1 MHQYARMLQYVNYQ
15 HARILPYVN
24 LTRPHTERFRAC
36 SLLQFCSEQ
45 PNMIEVNDT
54 QRRLIELDV
63 EHRDLDAVIDMLIL
77 DGHAD
82 QLQLRRLKKRKLQLK
97 DHITLLKMQLVPD
110 VPA

>member
-1 MHQYARMLQYVNYQ
+1 MTNVEE
-15 HARILPYVN
+15 I
-24 LTRPHTERFRAC
+24 
-36 SLLQFCSEQ
+36 
-45 PNMIEVNDT
+45 

-63 EHRDLDAVIDMLIL
+63 EHRDLDAVIQMLTL
-77 DGHAD
+77 DGHHD

>member
-1 MHQYARMLQYVNYQ
+1 
-15 HARILPYVN
+15 
-24 LTRPHTERFRAC
+24 
-36 SLLQFCSEQ
+36 
-45 PNMIEVNDT
+45 MIEVNDI

-63 EHRDLDAVIDMLIL
+63 EHRDLDAVIDVLIL

-97 DHITLLKMQLVPD
+97 DHITLLRMQLVPD

>member
-1 MHQYARMLQYVNYQ
+1 
-15 HARILPYVN
+15 
-24 LTRPHTERFRAC
+24 
-36 SLLQFCSEQ
+36 
-45 PNMIEVNDT
+45 MIEINDI

-77 DGHAD
+77 DGHTD